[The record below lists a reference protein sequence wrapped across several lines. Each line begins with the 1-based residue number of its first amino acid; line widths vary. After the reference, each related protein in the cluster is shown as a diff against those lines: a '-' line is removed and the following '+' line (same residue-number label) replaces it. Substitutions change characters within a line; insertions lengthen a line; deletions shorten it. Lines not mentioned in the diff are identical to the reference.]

1 MIYLIFVSIV
11 WALSFSLIKGSLTSI
26 DPNFVSFFRL
36 FVSLII
42 FLPFLRIR
50 QIKRNLFFHFIL
62 IGALQYG
69 FMYLAYIYS
78 YQFLQA
84 YEIAI
89 LTIFTPI
96 FVVIV
101 FDLWVR
107 KFVVINWLKA
117 FLAIFG
123 AGIIVY
129 SNTTQIGFWKGI
141 LLIQISNL
149 LFALGQVYYKKL
161 LENENDVN
169 HKSNY
174 VIIFF
179 GATIVTAIFS
189 YFNTDF
195 TSLAITSEQWL
206 ILIYLGAIA
215 SGLCFFLWNYGVVK
229 VEVGKVAVLNNLKIP
244 LGVIFAV
251 WLLNESVN
259 YSQLVI
265 GSFIILLA
273 LRLNENFFTKKIKL
287 KN

>member
-1 MIYLIFVSIV
+1 MIYLIIVSII

-26 DPNFVSFFRL
+26 DPNFVAFFRL

-42 FLPFLRIR
+42 FLPFLRIK
-50 QIKRNLFFHFIL
+50 QIKTNLFFHFLL

-84 YEIAI
+84 FEIAI

-96 FVVIV
+96 FVVII
-101 FDLWVR
+101 FDLWG
-107 KFVVINWLKA
+107 KEFVVINWVKA
-117 FLAIFG
+117 ILAIFG

-129 SNTTQIGFWKGI
+129 SSNTQIGFWKGI
-141 LLIQISNL
+141 LLMQLSNL
-149 LFALGQVYYKKL
+149 LFALGQVYYKKI
-161 LENENDVN
+161 LEYENNVN

-179 GATIVTAIFS
+179 GATLVTSIFS

-195 TSLAITSEQWL
+195 TLLKITSEQWL

-229 VEVGKVAVLNNLKIP
+229 VKVGKVAVLNNLKIP

-259 YSQLVI
+259 YIQLII
-265 GSFIILLA
+265 GSLFILLA
-273 LRLNENFFTKKIKL
+273 LGVGEKLFFN
-287 KN
+287 KNMDNS

>member
-1 MIYLIFVSIV
+1 MIYLIIVSIV

-42 FLPFLRIR
+42 FSPFLRIR
-50 QIKRNLFFHFIL
+50 QIKRDHFLHFLL

-107 KFVVINWLKA
+107 EFVVINWLKA

-129 SNTTQIGFWKGI
+129 SNNTQIGFWKGI
-141 LLIQISNL
+141 LLIQLSNL
-149 LFALGQVYYKKL
+149 LFALGQVYYKKI

-179 GATIVTAIFS
+179 GATLVTAIFS
-189 YFNTDF
+189 YFKTDY

-215 SGLCFFLWNYGVVK
+215 SGLCFFLWNFGVVK
-229 VEVGKVAVLNNLKIP
+229 VKVGKVAVLNNLKIP
-244 LGVIFAV
+244 LGVVFAV

-259 YSQLVI
+259 YIQLVI
-265 GSFIILLA
+265 GSFIILIA
-273 LRLNENFFTKKIKL
+273 LGLGENFFDKKIK
-287 KN
+287 NN